1 MVSDPELAE
10 DLEKVSGQKLQISD
24 EETEYSEVSSLEVR
38 VSDSDVEVVAGWAK
52 GLLEGCQQEVLEVQG
67 FQVETHDNTHSYGH
81 AFHAHCVSGL

>member
-1 MVSDPELAE
+1 MVSDPEVAE

-67 FQVETHDNTHSYGH
+67 FQVETHDNTRSYGH